1 MINKFKE
8 LKEMT
13 KIKGRKVLEV
23 LEKNRKVLIYKALYA
38 SVQMNTVV
46 CYAKV
51 KKKTEAEAKSE
62 DVVAALGNLKTLLT
76 VIVSAVG
83 VVVLV
88 KNIMEFASAYQQA
101 DSSGM
106 NTAVKGIVGGFM
118 MFSIGS
124 VITFLGISS

>member
-23 LEKNRKVLIYKALYA
+23 LEKNRKVLIYMALYA